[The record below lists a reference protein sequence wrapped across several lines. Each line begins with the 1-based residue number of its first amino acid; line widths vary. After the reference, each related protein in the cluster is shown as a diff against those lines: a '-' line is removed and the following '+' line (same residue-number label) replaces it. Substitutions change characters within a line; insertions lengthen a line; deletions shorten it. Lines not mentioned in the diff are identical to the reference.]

1 VFETFPWIRILEFGL
16 PGLAVVLLYLA
27 FHLLKSQRPDSAEL
41 ASLETDA
48 QIDAW
53 RDAHRTTSVNIRTY
67 FGLSAMFFFGG
78 LFIAIFQPRSEIILS
93 VSPREGPV
101 MPKILLQEEDLPG
114 TDGVWRINVS
124 NDNTVRIVN
133 NALLDRILQLQSER
147 EELQR
152 RLTELELVR
161 LGNDPE
167 TGI

>member
-1 VFETFPWIRILEFGL
+1 MFETFPWIRILEFGL

-27 FHLLKSQRPDSAEL
+27 FHLLKSQRPDGAEL

-48 QIDAW
+48 QLDAW

-78 LFIAIFQPRSEIILS
+78 LFIAVFQPRSEIILS
-93 VSPREGPV
+93 VSPRESPV

-114 TDGVWRINVS
+114 IDGVWRLNVS
-124 NDNTVRIVN
+124 NDNTVRVVTS
-133 NALLDRILQLQSER
+133 ALLERIVQLESER
-147 EELQR
+147 KELQR
-152 RLTELELVR
+152 RLTEIELAR
-161 LGNDPE
+161 LGDDPE